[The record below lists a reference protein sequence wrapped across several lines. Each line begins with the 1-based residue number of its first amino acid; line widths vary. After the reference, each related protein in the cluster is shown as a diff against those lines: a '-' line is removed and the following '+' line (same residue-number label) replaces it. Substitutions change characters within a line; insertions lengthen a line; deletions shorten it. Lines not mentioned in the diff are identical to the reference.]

1 MPLET
6 AETESIGSGSDRDD
20 HVSRRRVVGLACCLE
35 VCKTSRLFRKENE
48 HTACAVLAGTNFLRS
63 GKFQKDLILLV
74 RGRCLGEL
82 IRGLQNLGAPGEG
95 VRIGTFCGVQK
106 VPQKHAEG
114 CDPLDSRGTI
124 QSSVGEDFSRVFRWH
139 EPKPVFRTKRRRKGF
154 ESVRGSGFTA

>member
-1 MPLET
+1 MCKKLPVASFCALIRGLQNLE
-6 AETESIGSGSDRDD
+6 A
-20 HVSRRRVVGLACCLE
+20 
-35 VCKTSRLFRKENE
+35 
-48 HTACAVLAGTNFLRS
+48 
-63 GKFQKDLILLV
+63 FQKDLILLV

-106 VPQKHAEG
+106 VTQKHAEG

-124 QSSVGEDFSRVFRWH
+124 QSSVGEDFSRVFRRH

-154 ESVRGSGFTA
+154 ESVRGSGVTA